1 MIEKKEYMS
10 RRQELMSMMHK
21 NSIAVISSAPEKVR
35 SRDTNYPYKQNVNLT
50 YLAGFPEPESVLVL
64 IPDREDGQVI
74 LFCRDKDPLRETWD
88 GY

>member
-1 MIEKKEYMS
+1 MEADEKLELISMIEKKEYMS

-64 IPDREDGQVI
+64 IPDLSLI
-74 LFCRDKDPLRETWD
+74 HI
-88 GY
+88 

>member
-1 MIEKKEYMS
+1 MEVDEKLELISMIEKEYIS

-50 YLAGFPEPESVLVL
+50 YLAGFQS
-64 IPDREDGQVI
+64 RNQ
-74 LFCRDKDPLRETWD
+74 
-88 GY
+88 Y